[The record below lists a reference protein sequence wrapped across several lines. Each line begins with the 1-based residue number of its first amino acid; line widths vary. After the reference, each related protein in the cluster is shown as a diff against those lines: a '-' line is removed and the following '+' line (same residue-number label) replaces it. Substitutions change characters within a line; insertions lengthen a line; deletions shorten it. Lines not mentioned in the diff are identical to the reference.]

1 MKVTIDST
9 EPLQD
14 ALRVIGA
21 LYNVTLTQAEPVTDR
36 ATTTTRTT
44 RTRRPDATADS
55 GSATKPSPQAAAP
68 GSAAGRS
75 RRTAETAAAPK
86 TSDIRA
92 WAHANG
98 HQISDRGPLPSA
110 VIAEYHQLHPQG

>member
-21 LYNVTLTQAEPVTDR
+21 LYDVTLTQPEPASNG

-44 RTRRPDATADS
+44 RTRKPAATAGR
-55 GSATKPSPQAAAP
+55 GSATQLSPQSAAP
-68 GSAAGRS
+68 RGAGRRS
-75 RRTAETAAAPK
+75 RRAAATAAAPK
-86 TSDIRA
+86 TSEIRA
-92 WAHANG
+92 WAQANG
-98 HQISDRGPLPSA
+98 HQISDRGPLPAA
-110 VIAEYHQLHPQG
+110 VVAEYRQLHPQG